1 MATFDNKITEIKLW
15 DFDELEIIITD
26 LLFLSINLNK
36 KTGVSMKRTNNFKKK
51 KKHE

>member
-15 DFDELEIIITD
+15 DFDELQIIVTD
-26 LLFLSINLNK
+26 LLFLINLNK
-36 KTGVSMKRTNNFKKK
+36 KTDVSKKRTNNFKKK